1 MQRDNEASY
10 VEIMKDSLVKKIAV
24 LEKISGQNKIQQELA
39 KAEEFDYDVF
49 GKTLEEKDKLID
61 EINRLDSGFQSI
73 FDRVKEIL
81 ESGREK
87 YADDIK
93 EMQRLISVIT
103 DKSADVMAEEK
114 RNREAIMN
122 RKDSLKKE
130 VGVARATNK
139 VAANYYKT
147 MSKLNVL
154 DSQFIDAKK

>member
-1 MQRDNEASY
+1 MQKDNEASY
-10 VEIMKDSLVKKIAV
+10 IEIMKNSLIKKAAV
-24 LEKISGQNKIQQELA
+24 LEKISEQNKIQQELT
-39 KAEEFDYDVF
+39 KAEEFDYDTF
-49 GKTLEEKDKLID
+49 DKTLAEKDKLIE
-61 EINRLDSGFQSI
+61 EINQLDSGFQSL
-73 FDRVKEIL
+73 FDRIKEIM
-81 ESGREK
+81 ESNKEA

-93 EMQRLISVIT
+93 EMQRLVAVIT
-103 DKSADVMAEEK
+103 DKSANVMAEEK

-130 VGVARATNK
+130 VGMARATNK

>member
-10 VEIMKDSLVKKIAV
+10 IEIMKDSLEKKIAV
-24 LEKISGQNKIQQELA
+24 LNKISEQNKIQQELA
-39 KAEEFDYDVF
+39 RAEEFDYDIF
-49 GKTLEEKDKLID
+49 GKTLDEKEKLID
-61 EINRLDSGFQSI
+61 EINQLDSGFQSV
-73 FDRVKEIL
+73 FDRIKQIL
-81 ESGREK
+81 ESNREN
-87 YADDIK
+87 YAGDIK
-93 EMQRLISVIT
+93 EMQRLIAVIT

-114 RNREAIMN
+114 RNKEAIMN

-130 VGVARATNK
+130 VGVARTTNK

>member
-10 VEIMKDSLVKKIAV
+10 IEIMKDSLVKKIAV
-24 LEKISGQNKIQQELA
+24 LNKISEQNKIQQGLTQT
-39 KAEEFDYDVF
+39 EEFDYDIF
-49 GKTLEEKDKLID
+49 EKTLEEKEKLID
-61 EINRLDSGFQSI
+61 EIDRLDSGFQSV
-73 FDRVKEIL
+73 FDRIKEIL
-81 ESGREK
+81 ESGREN

-93 EMQRLISVIT
+93 QMQKLIAIIT
-103 DKSADVMAEEK
+103 DKSANIMVEEK
-114 RNREAIMN
+114 RNKEAIMN

-130 VGVARATNK
+130 VGMARTTNK